1 MNLPPQAVRET
12 AGKLCLKSGK
22 NWFCFVIRLY
32 SKHVSISPE
41 ALILQRCYLAL
52 LQKLHLLAIF
62 GNKITKTP
70 WLILTECIS
79 DLGGAAL
86 LPPNEAREHMA
97 HADQP

>member
-1 MNLPPQAVRET
+1 VNLPPQAVRET

-22 NWFCFVIRLY
+22 NWFCFVTRLY

-70 WLILTECIS
+70 WLILTECVS
-79 DLGGAAL
+79 DFGGAAL
-86 LPPNEAREHMA
+86 LPPN
-97 HADQP
+97 